1 MTRVAVYPGTFD
13 PVTNGHIDVMERSL
27 RLFDRVYVGVFDNV
41 SKSVLFSN
49 QERIDMIRQATA
61 HLPGLEVETFHSLL
75 VDYAK
80 ARSACAIIR
89 GLRAVSD
96 FDYEFQMTQMN
107 RKLDSV
113 TETVFMMPSEE
124 YVYVSSRLIKEV
136 VGLGGRV
143 TGLVPDVVE
152 ATLMQR
158 LGKRRW
164 RGTYDTR
171 TTHGRVHGIAH
182 PESFDH
188 RPDAARPGP

>member
-1 MTRVAVYPGTFD
+1 
-13 PVTNGHIDVMERSL
+13 VTNGHIDVMARSL
-27 RLFDRVYVGVFDNV
+27 RLFDRVFVGVFDNV

-49 QERIDMIRQATA
+49 QERIDMIRQSTA

-80 ARSACAIIR
+80 ARGACAIIR

-107 RKLDSV
+107 RKLDSM

-158 LGKRRW
+158 LGKLR
-164 RGTYDTR
+164 
-171 TTHGRVHGIAH
+171 
-182 PESFDH
+182 
-188 RPDAARPGP
+188 

>member
-49 QERIDMIRQATA
+49 RERIDMIRQATA
-61 HLPGLEVETFHSLL
+61 HLPGLEVETFHALL
-75 VDYAK
+75 VDYAQ
-80 ARSACAIIR
+80 ARGACAIIR
-89 GLRAVSD
+89 GLRTVSD
-96 FDYEFQMTQMN
+96 FDYEFQMTLMN
-107 RKLDSV
+107 RKLDSA
-113 TETVFMMPSEE
+113 TETVFMMPSKE

-158 LGKRRW
+158 LGKR
-164 RGTYDTR
+164 
-171 TTHGRVHGIAH
+171 
-182 PESFDH
+182 S
-188 RPDAARPGP
+188 

>member
-1 MTRVAVYPGTFD
+1 VAVYPGTFD
-13 PVTNGHIDVMERSL
+13 PVTNGHINVMERSL

-49 QERIDMIRQATA
+49 QERIDMIRQVTA
-61 HLPGLEVETFHSLL
+61 HLLGLEVETFHALL

-80 ARSACAIIR
+80 ARGACAIIR

-96 FDYEFQMTQMN
+96 FDYEFQMTLMN
-107 RKLDSV
+107 RKLDSE

-158 LGKRRW
+158 LG
-164 RGTYDTR
+164 TR
-171 TTHGRVHGIAH
+171 
-182 PESFDH
+182 S
-188 RPDAARPGP
+188 

>member
-1 MTRVAVYPGTFD
+1 MARVAIYPGTFD
-13 PVTNGHIDVMERSL
+13 PVTRGHIDIMERSL
-27 RLFDRVYVGVFDNV
+27 RLFDQVYVGVFDNV

-61 HLPGLEVETFHSLL
+61 HLPGLEVEAFHSLL

-80 ARSACAIIR
+80 ARGACAIIR

-96 FDYEFQMTQMN
+96 FDYEFQMTLMN
-107 RKLDSV
+107 RTLDSV

-143 TGLVPDVVE
+143 TGLVPDFVE
-152 ATLMQR
+152 AALMQR
-158 LGKRRW
+158 LGKRR
-164 RGTYDTR
+164 
-171 TTHGRVHGIAH
+171 
-182 PESFDH
+182 
-188 RPDAARPGP
+188 

>member
-1 MTRVAVYPGTFD
+1 MAKVAIYPGTFD
-13 PVTNGHIDVMERSL
+13 PVTKGHIDVMERSL

-49 QERIDMIRQATA
+49 QERIAMIRQATA
-61 HLPGLEVETFHSLL
+61 HLQGLEVEAFYSLL

-80 ARSACAIIR
+80 ARGACAIIR

-96 FDYEFQMTQMN
+96 FDYEFQMTLMN
-107 RKLDSV
+107 RKLDSM

-143 TGLVPDVVE
+143 TGLVPDFVE
-152 ATLMQR
+152 TTLMQR
-158 LGKRRW
+158 LGKRR
-164 RGTYDTR
+164 
-171 TTHGRVHGIAH
+171 
-182 PESFDH
+182 
-188 RPDAARPGP
+188 

>member
-49 QERIDMIRQATA
+49 RERIDMIRRATA
-61 HLPGLEVETFHSLL
+61 HLPGLEVETFHALL

-80 ARSACAIIR
+80 ARGACAIIR
-89 GLRAVSD
+89 GLRTVSD
-96 FDYEFQMTQMN
+96 FDYEFQMTLMN
-107 RKLDSV
+107 RKLDSA
-113 TETVFMMPSEE
+113 TETVFMMPSKE

-158 LGKRRW
+158 LGKR
-164 RGTYDTR
+164 
-171 TTHGRVHGIAH
+171 
-182 PESFDH
+182 S
-188 RPDAARPGP
+188 

>member
-1 MTRVAVYPGTFD
+1 MARVAVYPGTFD
-13 PVTNGHIDVMERSL
+13 PVTNGHIDVMARSL
-27 RLFDRVYVGVFDNV
+27 RLFDRVFVGVFDNV

-49 QERIDMIRQATA
+49 QERIDMIRQCTA

-80 ARSACAIIR
+80 ARGACAIIR

-107 RKLDSV
+107 RKLDAV

-158 LGKRRW
+158 LGKRR
-164 RGTYDTR
+164 
-171 TTHGRVHGIAH
+171 
-182 PESFDH
+182 
-188 RPDAARPGP
+188 